1 MSQITQRSAKEEEEK
16 KKKKENCRENKRVTR
31 RRHPFHGC
39 IGHRKPNQAFH
50 TSLPAALAAAT
61 SALSSSSLAS
71 TSPLMKAST
80 S

>member
-1 MSQITQRSAKEEEEK
+1 MEEEEK

>member
-1 MSQITQRSAKEEEEK
+1 MSQITQRSAKEEEQNK
-16 KKKKENCRENKRVTR
+16 KKTHKCTHNKRVTR

>member
-1 MSQITQRSAKEEEEK
+1 MYQITQRSAKEEEEK